1 VSVWSDGTPEKI
13 RRRASFLKAQ
23 LQGFAP
29 TALSEGWM
37 GLTLA
42 AQIEFTEWT
51 SDGHLRHSKFVGLRE
66 DKEAREVVREIEG

>member
-1 VSVWSDGTPEKI
+1 VWSDGTPEKF

-42 AQIEFTEWT
+42 AQIDFTEWT
-51 SDGHLRHSKFVGLRE
+51 PDNHLRHSNFVGLRE
-66 DKEAREVVREIEG
+66 DKGARDVGREIEG